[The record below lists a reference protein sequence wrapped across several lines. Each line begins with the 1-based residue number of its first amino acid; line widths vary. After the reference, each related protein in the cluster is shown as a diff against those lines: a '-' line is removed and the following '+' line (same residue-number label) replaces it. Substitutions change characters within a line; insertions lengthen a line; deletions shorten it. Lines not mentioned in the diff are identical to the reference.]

1 MKRTLAAPLLALGL
15 LLAAGCN
22 DGNQSGDSNP
32 DNFTEQ
38 SPGSD
43 VEQPGEAPSP

>member
-1 MKRTLAAPLLALGL
+1 MKRTLVGSLLALGL
-15 LLAAGCN
+15 LLAGCS

-38 SPGSD
+38 SPGTD
-43 VEQPGEAPSP
+43 VEQPAEAPSS